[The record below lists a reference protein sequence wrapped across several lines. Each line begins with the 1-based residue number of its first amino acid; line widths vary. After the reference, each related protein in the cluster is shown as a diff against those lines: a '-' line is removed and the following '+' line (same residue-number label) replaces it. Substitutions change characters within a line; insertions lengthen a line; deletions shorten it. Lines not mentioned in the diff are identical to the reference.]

1 MGGANKGALNNGAR
15 DKSSGGARV
24 GVTKREDD
32 EGIEAHQVR
41 LSTSYL
47 SSLSVYVQRYT

>member
-1 MGGANKGALNNGAR
+1 MRISAVNNSAR
-15 DKSSGGARV
+15 DKSSGDARV

-32 EGIEAHQVR
+32 EGIKDHQVR
-41 LSTSYL
+41 LSTSHL